1 MCLPASVA
9 ESRSFVV
16 FVVVLCCVRFKV
28 LNPISI
34 TNTLFCSTDLDSFGP
49 SGNALGPPGDMSD
62 GEIEGRL
69 EFDEKRDL
77 RIDFLQSP
85 QAPLPL
91 KLN

>member
-1 MCLPASVA
+1 MH
-9 ESRSFVV
+9 SRILTF
-16 FVVVLCCVRFKV
+16 FH
-28 LNPISI
+28 I
-34 TNTLFCSTDLDSFGP
+34 DLDSFGP
-49 SGNALGPPGDMSD
+49 SGNALGPPADMTD
-62 GEIEGRL
+62 NELEGRL

>member
-1 MCLPASVA
+1 MHSMNTH
-9 ESRSFVV
+9 SSFH
-16 FVVVLCCVRFKV
+16 
-28 LNPISI
+28 
-34 TNTLFCSTDLDSFGP
+34 TDLDSFGP
-49 SGNALGPPGDMSD
+49 SGNALGPPADMTD
-62 GEIEGRL
+62 NELEGRL

>member
-1 MCLPASVA
+1 M
-9 ESRSFVV
+9 
-16 FVVVLCCVRFKV
+16 
-28 LNPISI
+28 
-34 TNTLFCSTDLDSFGP
+34 TNTLFFTDLDSFGP
-49 SGNALGPPGDMSD
+49 SGNALGPPADMTD